1 MAFLTK
7 QALIDIIKTV
17 GGLDKFIPSLKKPEI
32 KKAYTGWKVLNEKG
46 EEYALRVLIPFRH
59 VLQYVNFKGNE
70 NDYPNKLVWFT
81 FFFDEKNADARL
93 YQNCIPE
100 FDENFFPEARHVN
113 LLIDVLNAENKPGYG
128 RGYYGWGECGTGKTS
143 TAHWLAAVT
152 NTAVV
157 QLNCKPNIECE
168 EMFVSHT
175 ARNGVWS
182 TVDGPILQAVKRN
195 WPLIIDEMD
204 LAPAEFIPALNNLIE
219 GRKFSVTFCDDLIQA
234 ADNFKII
241 GFGNTSGSGLEVGLY
256 NGRNQLDSSSLDRM
270 YKDYYSPL
278 SEEKYLEIIK
288 SNGHD
293 LDDETANNLATFIC
307 KINQS
312 VREEHSLPEM
322 ISPRGLI
329 SILKSLAENTG
340 VVKNPLLYAI
350 GSVMG
355 SILESKEYQEKMFS
369 IYAVTLAKGDLQV
382 NNIQEQWEH
391 RFELVDDDEKIE
403 DEQTAEAK

>member
-1 MAFLTK
+1 M
-7 QALIDIIKTV
+7 
-17 GGLDKFIPSLKKPEI
+17 
-32 KKAYTGWKVLNEKG
+32 
-46 EEYALRVLIPFRH
+46 
-59 VLQYVNFKGNE
+59 
-70 NDYPNKLVWFT
+70 
-81 FFFDEKNADARL
+81 
-93 YQNCIPE
+93 
-100 FDENFFPEARHVN
+100 
-113 LLIDVLNAENKPGYG
+113 
-128 RGYYGWGECGTGKTS
+128 
-143 TAHWLAAVT
+143 
-152 NTAVV
+152 
-157 QLNCKPNIECE
+157 
-168 EMFVSHT
+168 
-175 ARNGVWS
+175 
-182 TVDGPILQAVKRN
+182 
-195 WPLIIDEMD
+195 
-204 LAPAEFIPALNNLIE
+204 
-219 GRKFSVTFCDDLIQA
+219 
-234 ADNFKII
+234 
-241 GFGNTSGSGLEVGLY
+241 EVGLY